1 MEEVRQRL
9 DAVSARRDKAA
20 RNKERA
26 QGRLD
31 SARNS
36 LASVEAEIR
45 EKGVE
50 PEKIDEMIEAV
61 ERKLEKLV
69 VSLEGKM
76 DDAERDLAPFL
87 EDEK

>member
-9 DAVSARRDKAA
+9 DAVIARRDKAA

-69 VSLEGKM
+69 VYYLKHLGCQM
-76 DDAERDLAPFL
+76 ITMFYFL
-87 EDEK
+87 

>member
-1 MEEVRQRL
+1 MNEVRQRL
-9 DAVSARRDKAA
+9 DAVIARRDKAA

-31 SARNS
+31 SARKS
-36 LASVEAEIR
+36 LESVEAEIR

-61 ERKLEKLV
+61 ERKLDKLV
-69 VSLEGKM
+69 VSLESKM
-76 DDAERDLAPFL
+76 DETERDLAPFL
-87 EDEK
+87 EDE

>member
-9 DAVSARRDKAA
+9 DAVIARRDKAA

-31 SARNS
+31 SARKS
-36 LASVEAEIR
+36 LESVESEIR

-61 ERKLEKLV
+61 ERKLDKLV
-69 VSLEGKM
+69 VSLESKM
-76 DDAERDLAPFL
+76 DETERDLAPFL
-87 EDEK
+87 EDE